1 MPIFTV
7 GAAGTTS
14 TSAYAVDNS
23 LRFSEDSGD
32 YLRNPASGAAVAAE
46 RKTLT
51 FSFWVKELN

>member
-14 TSAYAVDNS
+14 SSYEVDNS

-51 FSFWVKELN
+51 FSLWVK